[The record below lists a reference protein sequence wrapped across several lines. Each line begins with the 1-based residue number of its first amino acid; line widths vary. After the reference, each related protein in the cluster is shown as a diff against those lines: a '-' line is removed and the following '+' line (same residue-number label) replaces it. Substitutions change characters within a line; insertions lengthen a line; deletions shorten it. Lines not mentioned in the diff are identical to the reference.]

1 MLRRPLT
8 GELGMRN
15 VLFEEVAELGVKTG
29 PPPESW
35 LPVAEDAAGP
45 KIECGGPA
53 GVEG

>member
-1 MLRRPLT
+1 MT

-29 PPPESW
+29 PPPERW
-35 LPVAEDAAGP
+35 LFVVEGAAGP
-45 KIECGGPA
+45 KIEWGGPA